1 MSRLGWIILRAVGLV
16 VLAVILWQ
24 LDYGKLWSLLA
35 EADPLPMGI
44 TLALVPVSLAAKAV
58 RWHVL
63 LRELDIRIPL
73 RQSLFTYMA
82 GIFMG
87 LVTPGKLGEFSRSA
101 YLKQSGAAGL
111 AESLS
116 SQVID
121 RLYDLQMLGLMV
133 WVGFI
138 WMGSAVAP
146 ALPWVGWIGLAV
158 NLGVVGTVFLLPDL
172 RRRTSRRIGSALLKR
187 LPERLHLPGKTMF
200 ASLSALMRPKALPGP
215 VLLTL
220 LSYAILLVQIWLI
233 AMAVGLDVPLAP
245 ALLAVM
251 MANLLSL
258 LPITVAGFGT
268 REGALLVLLGP
279 YDATNEQIVLYSLG
293 VFFVFY
299 IGGAAVGI
307 VGWLLAPTY
316 AGTRARSAD
325 ARALLEQ
332 THPELDEQPTLTEKT
347 ANAGSA
353 NTPTDPSSA

>member
-1 MSRLGWIILRAVGLV
+1 MSRLGWIVLRAVGLV

-24 LDYGKLWSLLA
+24 LDYGKLWSLLPIA
-35 EADPLPMGI
+35 I

-63 LRELDIRIPL
+63 LRELGIRIPL
-73 RQSLFTYMA
+73 RQSVFTYMA

-121 RLYDLQMLGLMV
+121 RLYDLQTLGLMV

-146 ALPWVGWIGLAV
+146 ALPWVGWIGLAI
-158 NLGVVGTVFLLPDL
+158 NLGVVGTVFMLPDL
-172 RRRTSRRIGSALLKR
+172 RRRTSRRIGSALLGR
-187 LPERLHLPGKTMF
+187 LPRRLHLPGKNMF
-200 ASLSALMRPKALPGP
+200 ASLSTLMQPRALPRP

-233 AMAVGLDVPLAP
+233 ALAVGLDVPVGP

-268 REGALLVLLGP
+268 REGALLLLLGP

-307 VGWLLAPTY
+307 VGWLMAPTY
-316 AGTRARSAD
+316 AGTRTRSAD

-332 THPELDEQPTLTEKT
+332 TPPDVDDAPAPADETDGTNPT
-347 ANAGSA
+347 AA
-353 NTPTDPSSA
+353 PTDPSSA